1 MGGDLVEDFNRDWDG
16 DESVRLLVVAIVG
29 VVADVVVRVDDKG
42 GEDEVEGSAGDEDD
56 EVMVVVVVL
65 AAAAVAAVVA
75 AREASLWAAW
85 LGRTMYWHCRPK
97 AWHRAQGSCP
107 LHFIFWVRQL
117 EQPL

>member
-1 MGGDLVEDFNRDWDG
+1 MV
-16 DESVRLLVVAIVG
+16 
-29 VVADVVVRVDDKG
+29 DVVLTVDDNV
-42 GEDEVEGSAGDEDD
+42 GEEVVEGSNAGEEEDEA
-56 EVMVVVVVL
+56 VV
-65 AAAAVAAVVA
+65 VVA

-97 AWHRAQGSCP
+97 ARQRAQGSCP

>member
-1 MGGDLVEDFNRDWDG
+1 MEVDGDLVEDVKG

-29 VVADVVVRVDDKG
+29 VIADAVLRVDDTEG
-42 GEDEVEGSAGDEDD
+42 DEDEVEGSNAGEEDD
-56 EVMVVVVVL
+56 EATVVVVVV
-65 AAAAVAAVVA
+65 AAVAVVA
-75 AREASLWAAW
+75 VAREASLWAAW

-97 AWHRAQGSCP
+97 ARHRAQGSCP